1 MKRAFS
7 RKNLWEN
14 APPALRKIAGVALG
28 LVPQPYLL
36 GGAFRKTL
44 AFVERAQWWSGEQ
57 AQQYQLEQLRLIL
70 DLAYHNTAYYGHLF
84 DEVGFVPGDLKRIE
98 DIRRLPL
105 IDKGILRDHL
115 DEMCAAAVDSP
126 DVDYTSTGGS
136 SGTPLQFYIGSGRS
150 SIEYAYLVSGFKRV
164 GYDFGMKLAVFRGQ
178 AFPDGGRYEYDS
190 VLRRCYYN
198 NFSMTQENLAFYFEH
213 LRTIGPC
220 FLHVYP
226 SSAMVLARYL
236 KSTGLEMP
244 DNIRGILAGSEMVFS
259 DQRTFV
265 SDVFNRRYY
274 SWYGHSEK
282 LVLGAECEGTE
293 DYHVFPTYGYCE
305 LLDAD
310 DNPITTPGEVGE
322 IVGTGFINKVVPFIR
337 YRTGDYAEYVGDRC
351 EACGREHMIIKNVQG
366 RWHQSGLIG
375 ADGTSISLTGLN
387 PHDDTFKNVRQY
399 QFYQD
404 TPGEAVL
411 RVLPL
416 REVTEEDLRAIRKS
430 MATRLAGRVELTVKI
445 VDHLPVTKAGKLKL
459 IDQHVVQPQEEMV
472 LPVADMA
479 R

>member
-1 MKRAFS
+1 VKRAFS

-14 APPALRKIAGVALG
+14 APPSLRKIAGVVLD

-36 GGAFRKTL
+36 GGAFRRTL
-44 AFVERAQWWSGEQ
+44 AFVEQAQWWSGEQ
-57 AQQYQLEQLRLIL
+57 ARQYQLEQLRRTL
-70 DLAYHNTAYYGHLF
+70 DLAYHNTAYYSRSF
-84 DEVGFVPGDLKRIE
+84 DEVGFVPGDLKRLE
-98 DIRRLPL
+98 DMRRLPL
-105 IDKGILRDHL
+105 IDKNILREHL
-115 DEMCAAAVDSP
+115 DEMCATAVDSP

-164 GYDFGMKLAVFRGQ
+164 GYDFGMKLAVFRGHV
-178 AFPDGGRYEYDS
+178 PPEGGRYEYDS

-198 NFSMTQENLAFYFEH
+198 NFSMTPDNLAFYFEH
-213 LRTIGPC
+213 LRTIGQC

-236 KSTGLEMP
+236 ESTGCEVP
-244 DNIRGILAGSEMVFS
+244 DNILGILAGSETVFP
-259 DQRTFV
+259 DQRAFV

-282 LVLGAECEGTE
+282 LVLGAECERSE

-322 IVGTGFINKVVPFIR
+322 IVGTGFINKVVPFVR
-337 YRTGDYAEYVGDRC
+337 YRTGDHAEYVGDRC
-351 EACGREHMIIKNVQG
+351 EACGRQHMIIKNVQG
-366 RWHQSGLIG
+366 RWPQGGLVG
-375 ADGTSISLTGLN
+375 ADGTSISLTALN
-387 PHDDTFKNVRQY
+387 LHDDTFKNVRQY

-416 REVTEEDLRAIRKS
+416 REITQEDLEAIREA
-430 MATRLAGRVELTVKI
+430 MVTRLAGEVELTVKI
-445 VDHLPVTKAGKLKL
+445 VDNLPVTKAGKLKL
-459 IDQHVVQPQEEMV
+459 IDQHVDQPREEIA
-472 LPVADMA
+472 LPVVGMT